1 MPLGVSLAAPYF
13 PICSRFLTFLSV
25 AAGLLKTSFMT
36 ALHPLRIFK
45 HPRGAVLGLSA
56 LGIINIALQAA
67 FDWHVDFV
75 ASEVVLQIFACTS
88 LFAGNFIVCSL
99 SKSLLETSVAIQ
111 NTDLRRPSKA
121 EILSGNLQTVILVFL
136 GSAVG
141 ACSVYTQI
149 QLGLPWS
156 GLVLLVCVGTAFLN
170 CSLVGIVLGLYCLA
184 LSALFDLSNAHLDV
198 RPLNW
203 QPQAMR
209 RLANDY
215 LSLIGIGVVLY
226 LLACLAV
233 WISPGGVW
241 FLAHRGPIR
250 NLWILPMAA
259 CVTGYFC
266 LTQFLLHRITYKVKE
281 NRITYLREKQ
291 QMAFDKWEEGED
303 KLHAESVE
311 FLGKLIEDVSKE
323 GTWPFD
329 LPKAATILLP
339 VLIPATK
346 QISAIFEVVFKG

>member
-1 MPLGVSLAAPYF
+1 
-13 PICSRFLTFLSV
+13 
-25 AAGLLKTSFMT
+25 MT
-36 ALHPLRIFK
+36 AVRPLRIFR
-45 HPRGAVLGLSA
+45 HPRGAVLGLSV

-75 ASEVVLQIFACTS
+75 ASEVVLLIFACVS
-88 LFAGNFIVCSL
+88 LFAGNLIVCSL
-99 SKSLLETSVAIQ
+99 SKSLLQTSVAIQ
-111 NTDLRRPSKA
+111 NTEVCRSSKA
-121 EILSGNLQTVILVFL
+121 EILSGNLPAIILVFL

-156 GLVLLVCVGTAFLN
+156 GLVKLVYVGTAFLN
-170 CSLVGIVLGLYCLA
+170 SSLVGIVLGLYCLA

-203 QPQAMR
+203 QSQAVS

-215 LSLIGIGVVLY
+215 LSLIGVGVVLY

-233 WISPGGVW
+233 WMSPGGGW
-241 FLAHRGPIR
+241 FLAHGGPIR

-266 LTQFLLHRITYKVKE
+266 FTQFLLHRITFKAKE
-281 NRITYLREKQ
+281 NRIAYLREKQ
-291 QMAFDKWEEGED
+291 QIAFDSWEEGGE
-303 KLHAESVE
+303 KPHAESVE

-346 QISAIFEVVFKG
+346 QISGIFEILFKS